1 MDSQQLQE
9 QTATHLTR
17 LALVRWRH
25 NQRARAPTAAQALW
39 LRESQAGYL
48 AWLQAGG
55 FAQPGDA
62 EGAAPKENSGIA
74 PLFSV
79 PLRDY

>member
-1 MDSQQLQE
+1 MDTEQLQE
-9 QTATHLTR
+9 HTATHLTH
-17 LALVRWRH
+17 LALARWRH
-25 NQRARAPTAAQALW
+25 NQRARAPTAAQTQW
-39 LRESQAGYL
+39 LRDKQAGYL

-55 FAQPGDA
+55 FARTPEPDSP
-62 EGAAPKENSGIA
+62 APKENSGVA